1 MPFARSIIPFGIP
14 LIVIGGATTLF
25 YLNPSDYS
33 FFPKCTF
40 YTATGYSCPG
50 CGSTRALFNLTHGNI
65 LEALRLNPGLIALIV
80 LSLTDYIRYMMTIK
94 QTKKFHSLFGN
105 MKLVF
110 TVIGLMIVYGIIRNL
125 PWIPFTNLAP

>member
-1 MPFARSIIPFGIP
+1 M
-14 LIVIGGATTLF
+14 
-25 YLNPSDYS
+25 
-33 FFPKCTF
+33 
-40 YTATGYSCPG
+40 
-50 CGSTRALFNLTHGNI
+50 
-65 LEALRLNPGLIALIV
+65 EALRLNPGLIALIV